1 MPRIWK
7 RLILP
12 AIGVATLAA
21 ALAPSTMALAE
32 GPPAVTDL
40 PPVTDTADL
49 PGLDAEVDAARPSNG
64 RTYLKGSGT
73 LEARGVG
80 DVVLGGHL
88 KTAGVAY
95 GGTLTVWDFG
105 GDAQIRVENDRARD
119 LAPDRRPGTK
129 VVITNLH
136 GEFEISGSRVLIRF
150 DDTRIHLHA
159 RGTGF
164 AVLSGHGWFKVND
177 GRMFR
182 WGA

>member
-7 RLILP
+7 RLIVP

-21 ALAPSTMALAE
+21 ALAPSAMALAE
-32 GPPAVTDL
+32 GPPTVTDL
-40 PPVTDTADL
+40 PPVTDRANL
-49 PGLDAEVDAARPSNG
+49 PGLDAEVDAARPSDG
-64 RTYLKGSGT
+64 RIYLKGTGT

-80 DVVLGGHL
+80 DVVLAGHV

-105 GDAQIRVENDRARD
+105 GDATIRVENDRAPS
-119 LAPDRRPGTK
+119 LAPARAPGTK
-129 VVITNLH
+129 VVITNLN
-136 GEFEISGSRVLIRF
+136 GRFEISGSRVVIRF

-164 AVLSGHGWFKVND
+164 AVLSGHGWFRVNGGD
-177 GRMFR
+177 LHR
-182 WGA
+182 WG